1 MDENLPQVLKELNTA
16 ITSTR
21 WAKWNIF
28 HACKEKPELVGAY
41 NLLVEAHDKLLAARE
56 TIQAEIHPKEK

>member
-1 MDENLPQVLKELNTA
+1 M
-16 ITSTR
+16 
-21 WAKWNIF
+21 NIF
-28 HACKEKPELVGAY
+28 YACKEKPELAGAY